1 MKLPQTPP
9 DFVQLFTATA
19 QNPARFQELLIK
31 TAGLSGDAVKY
42 RHWDKLRRT
51 EPVPDGL
58 SREEWWLVLK
68 QKRLATLRQIPLIG
82 VDGDPAWF
90 STPPE
95 ALDKLSRIDRLLG
108 SEKVFFSDAAMTP
121 ENKTEFFIKALFEE
135 SISSSLIEGAVT
147 TRDDARVMLATG
159 NKPKNKGELMI
170 ANNYATIRFVRE
182 NAAQPLTPD
191 LLLEIHALVT
201 RGTLDDAA
209 QEGRFRTDADRPVT
223 LQHTDGTVV
232 FTPPA
237 PGELPARIAE
247 FCRFANAVTEGTDF
261 LHPILRAILLHFWLA
276 YDHPFVD
283 GNGRTARALFYWSM
297 LHSKYPLVEY
307 ISISEVILRRSG
319 RYYESF
325 LHTETDDNDTTYF
338 LLDQLEVIDRSI
350 RNLYDHIDRKRA
362 ELEENLHLL
371 AHLPDINHRQTQ
383 LLVHAVKNPGMEYSV
398 KSHAGFHA
406 VGLLTA
412 RKDLDALVAARL
424 LVGDRAGRST
434 SYLVPADLEQRL
446 KAAGKR
452 R

>member
-9 DFVQLFTATA
+9 DFAQLLTAMV
-19 QNPARFQELLIK
+19 QNPERFQTLVMRAI
-31 TAGLSGDAVKY
+31 ALSGDEAKY

-51 EPVPDGL
+51 EPVPEGL
-58 SREEWWLVLK
+58 SREEWWFALK
-68 QKRLATLRQIPLIG
+68 QKRLATFRPLPLLG
-82 VDGDPAWF
+82 VDGNPAWF

-108 SEKVFFSDAAMTP
+108 SEKVFFSDAAMTE

-159 NKPKNKGELMI
+159 DKPKNKSERMI

-182 NAAQPLTPD
+182 NAARELTPE
-191 LLLEIHALVT
+191 LLLEIHALIT
-201 RGTLDDAA
+201 RDTLDDSA
-209 QEGRFRTDADRPVT
+209 QEGRFRVPTDRPVT

-232 FTPPA
+232 YTPPP
-237 PGELPARIAE
+237 PGELPARIEKLCA
-247 FCRFANAVTEGTDF
+247 FANAVTEGTDF

-325 LHTETDDNDTTYF
+325 LHTETDANDTTYF
-338 LLDQLEVIDRSI
+338 ILDQLEVIDQSI

-362 ELEENLHLL
+362 ELKENLHLL
-371 AHLPDINHRQTQ
+371 AHLPDLNHRQTQ
-383 LLVHAVKNPGMEYSV
+383 LLVHALKSPGAEYSV
-398 KSHAGFHA
+398 KSHAGFHD
-406 VGLLTA
+406 VSILTA
-412 RKDLDALVAARL
+412 RKDLDALVRARL
-424 LVGDRAGRST
+424 LVGAKSGKSA
-434 SYLVPADLEQRL
+434 SYLVPADLEHRL
-446 KAAGKR
+446 KTAGKR
-452 R
+452 